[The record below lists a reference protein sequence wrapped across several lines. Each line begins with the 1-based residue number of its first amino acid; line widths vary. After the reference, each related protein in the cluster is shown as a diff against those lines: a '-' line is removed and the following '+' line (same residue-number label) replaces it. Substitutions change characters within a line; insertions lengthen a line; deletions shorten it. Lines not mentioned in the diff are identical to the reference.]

1 MMVSM
6 LAIPAAVTITVFGI
20 VALVTLGL
28 GMYWLFNKQAR
39 LRDIAEMRAKLDE
52 LAPSDPEYGAARA
65 LYMSMVVDAARWG
78 FFAAES
84 GSGGDSGT
92 ADHGGSDHV
101 GDSGG
106 SGHSH

>member
-1 MMVSM
+1 MSM
-6 LAIPAAVTITVFGI
+6 LATPAMITITVFGI

-28 GMYWLFNKQAR
+28 GIYWLFNRQAR

-65 LYMSMVVDAARWG
+65 LYTSMVVDAARWG

-84 GSGGDSGT
+84 GSGGDGGST
-92 ADHGGSDHV
+92 DHGGSDH
-101 GDSGG
+101 SGASDAG
-106 SGHSH
+106 GHSH

>member
-1 MMVSM
+1 MMSM
-6 LAIPAAVTITVFGI
+6 LAGPAAIAITVFGI
-20 VALVTLGL
+20 VALVTLGT
-28 GMYWLFNKQAR
+28 GIYWLFNKQAR

-65 LYMSMVVDAARWG
+65 LYTSMVVDAERWG

-84 GSGGDSGT
+84 GSGGHGGS
-92 ADHGGSDHV
+92 ADHGGSDHG

-106 SGHSH
+106 GGHSH